1 MAPMASWLSRIFRR
15 AVAAPALEAART
27 DEAPRTRTDGFR
39 DPYAGHGTERDPRW
53 WIDYQADLLTEEQ
66 GIEMVR
72 GSWLAN
78 RVVSGI
84 VDEAFRPGFALAV
97 SEQSKLRGAGGEL
110 QGEDKVAAEKHR
122 QNTEAEWR
130 RLGVMRKFRTAL
142 EWERREGGAAI
153 LLGLSDQ
160 QTKPDAKAKPKAKLE
175 WMRVVRARDLT
186 PHRYYTDT
194 SQDKFGEVE
203 IWQYTPTGRNGSTA
217 SSSMLLVHESRL
229 LIFPGRRVSDDVL
242 PGQWTGFGD
251 GELMLVVAAI
261 RRFAMALDGMELTAR
276 RNGEPWW
283 QVEGLA
289 ELLASDGQ
297 KEFNGLLAAMERARS
312 QIKVRVV
319 DGKDK
324 FGITAAPL
332 EGYVGIVAALKD
344 ECAAAAGYPKTIL
357 FGDTPGGIGDGTK
370 GPRQD
375 WYATVAAWTVDH
387 VIDPLTYVTSLIMLG
402 NGGQPAEWV
411 VEQKPLWQAT
421 EAERGAATKLDAET
435 DNALVGAGIITASEV
450 RARKI
455 WRDRYQLEIDADGL
469 DVGDVPDDIRDPG
482 DGAEGDLPAPVDG
495 APGAAPVG
503 GPVQA
508 IALNGAQMAGLLGI
522 VRAVT
527 AGEIPREA
535 AIELVLAS
543 IPSLPRDQAVRMI
556 GPEGFEAAAKP
567 VPPAFGG
574 PPPPQDPPPA
584 DKPKE

>member
-15 AVAAPALEAART
+15 TVAAPALALEAAHT
-27 DEAPRTRTDGFR
+27 DEAPRRRTDGFI
-39 DPYAGHGTERDPRW
+39 DPNAGHGTERDPRW
-53 WIDYQADLLTEEQ
+53 WLSYQADLLTEEQ

-78 RVVSGI
+78 KVVSGI
-84 VDEAFRPGFALAV
+84 VEEAFRPGWALEVAER
-97 SEQSKLRGAGGEL
+97 STLRGTNGEL
-110 QGEDKVAAEKHR
+110 AGEDKIAAEAH
-122 QNTEAEWR
+122 QQATLAEWK
-130 RLGVMRKFRTAL
+130 RLGLLDKLMTAL

-153 LLGLSDQ
+153 MLGLNDR
-160 QTKPDAKAKPKAKLE
+160 QTKPDAKARPNAKLE

-186 PHRYYTDT
+186 PARYYTDH
-194 SQDKFGEVE
+194 SADKYGEVE
-203 IWQYTPTGRNGSTA
+203 LWNYTPTGRNGATGPSP
-217 SSSMLLVHESRL
+217 MLLVHESRL
-229 LIFPGRRVSDDVL
+229 IIFGGRRVSDDVL
-242 PGQWTGFGD
+242 PGQWPGFGD

-283 QVEGLA
+283 QIEGLA
-289 ELLASDGQ
+289 ELLAADGQ

-312 QIKVRVV
+312 QLKVRVV

-344 ECAAAAGYPKTIL
+344 ECAAAADTPKSIL
-357 FGDTPGGIGDGTK
+357 FGDLPGGIGDGSK
-370 GPRQD
+370 GPRED
-375 WYATVAAWTVDH
+375 WNAKVEAWATRH
-387 VIDPLTYVTSLIMLG
+387 VIPRLTRLTELIMLG
-402 NGGQPAEWV
+402 AGGQPSEWV
-411 VEQKPLWQAT
+411 VKQLPLAQASA
-421 EAERGAATKLDAET
+421 AEKAEET
-435 DNALVGAGIITASEV
+435 DLEAKTDIAMVGAGIITASEV

-469 DVGDVPDDIRDPG
+469 EVGDVPDDIRDPG
-482 DGAEGDLPAPVDG
+482 AAAEGDAPAPVDG
-495 APGAAPVG
+495 APGAAPAG

-556 GPEGFEAAAKP
+556 GPEGFEAAKP
-567 VPPAFGG
+567 VPPAFGA
-574 PPPPQDPPPA
+574 PPPDSAKPEEPA
-584 DKPKE
+584 P